1 MESLVVSWFIIVIET
16 WGSLYFFDTFLEQ
29 KKSGKIG
36 RYRYGMLFLMLV
48 SAVRISRW
56 LGIGIWK
63 LCLIVPIF
71 MVCCMLFYRIRWKQC
86 IFFSCM
92 NYCLVLLVD
101 FLLLQ
106 VGNIWVSQDFLRNS
120 EYASQFLLLSLFA
133 KMTWLCLLFIMRKI
147 WDGKNDYSG
156 LSNREWMKLS
166 MIPLFTM
173 AAFPAV
179 FFGGDKRIQ
188 SVSIFLAVGLI
199 MVNLIVVGLMQGI
212 LEKEEQLR
220 ENALADQK
228 KESQLAHYRDMQAV
242 YERQGRKMHDYKNQ
256 IRTMQVLL
264 KKGDTQAA
272 AALAERLT
280 ESISVEMAAV
290 NTNYPVVNAVLN
302 QKFHAAR
309 EQGVSM
315 IFRVDDMSG
324 MRLNEE
330 ETVILL
336 SNLLDN
342 AIHECMKLAQQGKK
356 AVIHVKLVQE
366 DGKLIFSVRNP
377 VEKKVQVT
385 DGIVLD
391 FNGGMHGVGLMNVKA
406 VVDKYGGDFAVSYS
420 QGKYQAVVMI
430 QILWSFR
437 AIYSHLVQSGLE
449 NRLCLPTDL
458 IKIMAETVAGGDTL
472 LG

>member
-1 MESLVVSWFIIVIET
+1 M
-16 WGSLYFFDTFLEQ
+16 
-29 KKSGKIG
+29 
-36 RYRYGMLFLMLV
+36 
-48 SAVRISRW
+48 
-56 LGIGIWK
+56 
-63 LCLIVPIF
+63 
-71 MVCCMLFYRIRWKQC
+71 
-86 IFFSCM
+86 
-92 NYCLVLLVD
+92 
-101 FLLLQ
+101 
-106 VGNIWVSQDFLRNS
+106 
-120 EYASQFLLLSLFA
+120 
-133 KMTWLCLLFIMRKI
+133 
-147 WDGKNDYSG
+147 
-156 LSNREWMKLS
+156 
-166 MIPLFTM
+166 
-173 AAFPAV
+173 
-179 FFGGDKRIQ
+179 
-188 SVSIFLAVGLI
+188 
-199 MVNLIVVGLMQGI
+199 
-212 LEKEEQLR
+212 
-220 ENALADQK
+220 
-228 KESQLAHYRDMQAV
+228 
-242 YERQGRKMHDYKNQ
+242 
-256 IRTMQVLL
+256 LL
-264 KKGDTQAA
+264 KEGDTQAA